1 MAEPTLKN
9 EIWPNPEI
17 EGKLRQIHS
26 KFEFRRSTAMEL
38 LSSVVKGVGHNVPAR
53 VVTNLDLARFMDTS
67 DEWIVERTGIR
78 ERRFVEPGTT
88 TTDLAIPAIRMACQ
102 RAGVTPQDCDMIIAA
117 TLSPD
122 YFFPGIGTVLQNKLE
137 MKNVPAIDLRAQCS
151 GLIYGLATADAY
163 IRAGMAKRIL
173 LVCSEVQSPILD
185 MSNRGRDMA
194 VLFGDGAGALVVEAT
209 SLTGNERPSSRN
221 NVRGVIDSAMGSDGS
236 GATLLYL
243 KAPGSTT
250 AGFLTQESLDTGDIH
265 PKMDGRVVF
274 KNAVTRMLEV
284 ASTVLAR
291 NGVNP
296 SDIDLVLPHQA
307 NLRIN
312 EAVREKL
319 GIPEDKVFNNIQ
331 KYGNTT
337 AATIPICMSEAV
349 EAGKLKEGQLVLTL
363 AFGAGFTWGCNLIRW

>member
-1 MAEPTLKN
+1 MEKT
-9 EIWPNPEI
+9 
-17 EGKLRQIHS
+17 
-26 KFEFRRSTAMEL
+26 RS
-38 LSSVVKGVGHNVPAR
+38 VIRGVGHNVPTQ
-53 VVTNLDLARFMDTS
+53 VVTNNDLAKFMDTS

-88 TTDLAIPAIRMACQ
+88 TSDLALPAVQMACE
-102 RAGVTPQDCDMIIAA
+102 RAGVEPRDCDMIIAA

-122 YFFPGIGTVLQNKLE
+122 YFFPGIGTVLQSKLA
-137 MKNVPAIDLRAQCS
+137 MNHVPALDLRAQCS

-163 IRAGMAKRIL
+163 IRAGMGKRIL
-173 LVCSEVQSPILD
+173 LVCSEVQSPILEL
-185 MSNRGRDMA
+185 SNRGRDMA
-194 VLFGDGAGALVVEAT
+194 VLFGDGAGALVIEAQPCLNGET
-209 SLTGNERPSSRN
+209 PSSKN
-221 NVRGVIDSAMGSDGS
+221 SVRGIIDSAMGSDGS
-236 GATLLYL
+236 GAQQLFL

-250 AGFLTQESLDTGDIH
+250 KGFLTQESLDSGDIH

-284 ASTVLAR
+284 ATTVLER
-291 NGVNP
+291 NGVSP
-296 SDIDLVLPHQA
+296 GEIDLVLPHQA

-312 EAVREKL
+312 DAVHEKL
-319 GIPEDKVFNNIQ
+319 GVSQERVFNNIQ

-349 EAGKLKEGQLVLTL
+349 EQGKLKEGNLVLTL

>member
-1 MAEPTLKN
+1 MSMFN
-9 EIWPNPEI
+9 
-17 EGKLRQIHS
+17 
-26 KFEFRRSTAMEL
+26 
-38 LSSVVKGVGHNVPAR
+38 SVIRGVGHNLPAR
-53 VVTNLDLARFMDTS
+53 VVTNFDLSRLMDTS

-78 ERRFVEPGTT
+78 ERRFVEDGTT
-88 TTDLAIPAIRMACQ
+88 TSDLALPAIRMACD
-102 RAGVTPQDCDMIIAA
+102 RAGVQPSDCDMIIAA

-122 YFFPGIGTVLQNKLE
+122 FFFPGIGTVLQHKLG
-137 MKNVPAIDLRAQCS
+137 MKTVPAIDLRAQCS
-151 GLIYGLATADAY
+151 GLVYGLATADAY

-185 MSNRGRDMA
+185 KTNRGRDMA
-194 VLFGDGAGALVVEAT
+194 VLFGDGAGALVVEAESCSDGQRPTGRNT
-209 SLTGNERPSSRN
+209 S
-221 NVRGVIDSAMGSDGS
+221 RGVIDSALGSDGS
-236 GATLLYL
+236 GAQLLFL

-250 AGFLTQESLDTGDIH
+250 TGFLTQESLDSGDIH

-284 ASTVLAR
+284 AQVVLER
-291 NGVNP
+291 NSLKPADV
-296 SDIDLVLPHQA
+296 DLVLPHQA

-319 GIPEDKVFNNIQ
+319 GISEDRVFNNIQ

-337 AATIPICMSEAV
+337 AATIPICMSEAF
-349 EAGKLKEGQLVLTL
+349 EQGKMKEGQLIMTL

>member
-1 MAEPTLKN
+1 MER
-9 EIWPNPEI
+9 
-17 EGKLRQIHS
+17 LR
-26 KFEFRRSTAMEL
+26 A
-38 LSSVVKGVGHNVPAR
+38 VVRGVGHHVPSI
-53 VVTNLDLARFMDTS
+53 VVSNHDLAKLMDTS

-78 ERRFVEPGTT
+78 ERRNIEPGTT
-88 TTDLAIPAIRMACQ
+88 TTDLAMPAIRMACE
-102 RAGVTPQDCDMIIAA
+102 RASVSPQDCDMIIGA

-122 YFFPGIGTVLQNKLE
+122 FFFPGIGTVLQHKLG
-137 MKNVPAIDLRAQCS
+137 MGHVPALDVRAQCS

-185 MSNRGRDMA
+185 KTNRGRDMA
-194 VLFGDGAGALVVEAT
+194 VLFGDGAGALVVEAQ
-209 SLTGNERPSSRN
+209 PCSSEAPKVTN
-221 NVRGVIDSAMGSDGS
+221 NVRGVIDSIMGSDGS
-236 GATLLYL
+236 GAQLLFL
-243 KAPGSTT
+243 KAPGSTVP
-250 AGFLTQESLDTGDIH
+250 GFMTQAAVDSGDIH

-274 KNAVTRMLEV
+274 KNAVTRMVEV
-284 ASTVLAR
+284 ATAILER
-291 NGVNP
+291 NGISP
-296 SDIDLVLPHQA
+296 AQIDLVLPHQA

-319 GIPEDKVFNNIQ
+319 GIPESKVFNNIQ

-349 EAGKLKEGQLVLTL
+349 AAGKLKEGQLVLTL

>member
-1 MAEPTLKN
+1 MTN
-9 EIWPNPEI
+9 V
-17 EGKLRQIHS
+17 
-26 KFEFRRSTAMEL
+26 F
-38 LSSVVKGVGHNVPAR
+38 SSVVRGVGHNVPSR
-53 VVTNLDLARFMDTS
+53 VVTNFDLSKHMDTS
-67 DEWIVERTGIR
+67 DDWIIERTGIR

-88 TTDLAIPAIRMACQ
+88 TSDLAIPAIQMACQ

-194 VLFGDGAGALVVEAT
+194 VLFGDGAGALVVEAQ
-209 SLTGNERPSSRN
+209 SSAAQERPTPRN

-236 GATLLYL
+236 GAQLLFL

-250 AGFLTQESLDTGDIH
+250 AGFLTRESIENGDIH

-284 ASTVLAR
+284 ASTVLQR
-291 NGVNP
+291 NGVHP
-296 SDIDLVLPHQA
+296 SEIDLVVPHQA

-319 GIPEDKVFNNIQ
+319 GVSEDRVFNNIQ

-349 EAGKLKEGQLVLTL
+349 EQGKLKEGQLVLTL

>member
-1 MAEPTLKN
+1 MADL
-9 EIWPNPEI
+9 
-17 EGKLRQIHS
+17 LR
-26 KFEFRRSTAMEL
+26 
-38 LSSVVKGVGHNVPAR
+38 SVIRGVGHNVPSR
-53 VVTNLDLARFMDTS
+53 VVTNFDLSRVMDTS
-67 DEWIVERTGIR
+67 DDWIVERTGIR

-88 TTDLAIPAIRMACQ
+88 TSDLAIPAVQMACQ
-102 RAGVTPQDCDMIIAA
+102 RAGVSAQHCDMIIAA

-122 YFFPGIGTVLQNKLE
+122 YFFPGIGTVLQNKLG

-151 GLIYGLATADAY
+151 GLIYGLSTADAY

-173 LVCSEVQSPILD
+173 LVCAEVQSPILD
-185 MSNRGRDMA
+185 LSNRGRDMA
-194 VLFGDGAGALVVEAT
+194 VLFGDGAGALVIEAENCQG
-209 SLTGNERPSSRN
+209 LERPTSRN

-236 GATLLYL
+236 GAEVLFL

-250 AGFLTQESLDTGDIH
+250 TGFMTQESLDSGDIH

-284 ASTVLAR
+284 ASTVLQR
-291 NGVNP
+291 NGVSP
-296 SDIDLVLPHQA
+296 DEIDLVLPHQA

-319 GIPEDKVFNNIQ
+319 GISPERVFNNIQ

-337 AATIPICMSEAV
+337 AATIPICMSEAF
-349 EAGKLKEGQLVLTL
+349 EQGQLKEGQLVLTL